1 MDDFS
6 IVLMSYRRNL
16 EREFQKKRA
25 RTLTNSFGPT
35 WCIICRGVD
44 TDCFS

>member
-16 EREFQKKRA
+16 ERVFEDKYA
-25 RTLTNSFGPT
+25 RTLTSFT
-35 WCIICRGVD
+35 CRMPESYAR
-44 TDCFS
+44 TS